1 MVQMQIIQ
9 SESQRM
15 AREANIRVPY
25 HRPKQY
31 SLKEFLSRRTD
42 DKNIAPI
49 VQKKT
54 AANIKMNPTELFE
67 YAYVYYIYI

>member
-15 AREANIRVPY
+15 AREANVRVPY

-31 SLKEFLSRRTD
+31 SLKQFLSRRADASLSPSIGFVPQT
-42 DKNIAPI
+42 
-49 VQKKT
+49 T
-54 AANIKMNPTELFE
+54 AATIKMNRTELME
-67 YAYVYYIYI
+67 YA

>member
-1 MVQMQIIQ
+1 MLQMQIIQ
-9 SESQRM
+9 SESQRI

-42 DKNIAPI
+42 NQNMAPI
-49 VQKKT
+49 IHKK
-54 AANIKMNPTELFE
+54 AAAHIKMNRTELFE
-67 YAYVYYIYI
+67 YAYVFYII

>member
-15 AREANIRVPY
+15 AREANIKTPY
-25 HRPKQY
+25 HRPRQY

-42 DKNIAPI
+42 TTKYNTSPIGFAP
-49 VQKKT
+49 KKT
-54 AANIKMNPTELFE
+54 AATIKMNQMELIE
-67 YAYVYYIYI
+67 YA

>member
-31 SLKEFLSRRTD
+31 SLKQFLNRRTD
-42 DKNIAPI
+42 ATISPSI
-49 VQKKT
+49 GVIPQTT
-54 AANIKMNPTELFE
+54 AANIKMNQTDLME
-67 YAYVYYIYI
+67 YA

>member
-31 SLKEFLSRRTD
+31 SLKQFLSRRTD
-42 DKNIAPI
+42 ATISPS
-49 VQKKT
+49 VGVVPQTT
-54 AANIKMNPTELFE
+54 AANIKMNQTDLME
-67 YAYVYYIYI
+67 YA